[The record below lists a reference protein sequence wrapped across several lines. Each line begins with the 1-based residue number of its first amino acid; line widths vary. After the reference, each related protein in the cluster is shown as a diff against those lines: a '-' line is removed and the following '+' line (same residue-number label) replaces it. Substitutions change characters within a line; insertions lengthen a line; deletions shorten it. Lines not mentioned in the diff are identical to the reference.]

1 MSRFDRRLKGNSGG
15 RSSPRPGVSTCKI
28 RSNSNTKMLSGFI
41 SVVEKDD
48 NNNSRQEKNHLI
60 KEISSKTY
68 ENNVNDKVNNTIRI
82 NDTLKIAISQTTD
95 SKLKQLLI
103 HELRLNTLEMN
114 LDCLTDLKCEEISK
128 EQEKNEEELSLEEMK
143 KSVLEL
149 KKYDRNRRNENE
161 F

>member
-1 MSRFDRRLKGNSGG
+1 
-15 RSSPRPGVSTCKI
+15 
-28 RSNSNTKMLSGFI
+28 MLSGFI

-114 LDCLTDLKCEEISK
+114 LIALQI
-128 EQEKNEEELSLEEMK
+128 
-143 KSVLEL
+143 
-149 KKYDRNRRNENE
+149 
-161 F
+161 